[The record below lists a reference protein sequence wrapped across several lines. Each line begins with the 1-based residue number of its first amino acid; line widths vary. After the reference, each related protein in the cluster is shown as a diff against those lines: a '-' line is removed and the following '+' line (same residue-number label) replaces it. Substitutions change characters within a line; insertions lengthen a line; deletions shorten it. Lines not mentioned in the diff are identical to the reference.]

1 VTRARRLRPGRWQ
14 VRERLRTEPPIVL
27 DASIAVQWLAPEPG
41 SAQATRLLASVAL
54 FLAPDFMPI
63 EATNAW
69 WKKSRRGEMSAGQV
83 EQAIRRLFAVGIDL
97 HPSAPLLTRAARFAV
112 ELDHPVYDCVYLA
125 LATQHGA
132 KLATADGRLRRAAA
146 RLAVQV
152 WQP

>member
-1 VTRARRLRPGRWQ
+1 VTRSRRSRPRHWQ
-14 VRERLRTEPPIVL
+14 VRERARTEPPTVL

-41 SAQATRLLASVAL
+41 SADATRLLGTEAL

-69 WKKSRRGEMSAGQV
+69 WKKSRRGEMSSGQV
-83 EQAIRRLFAVGIDL
+83 EQAIRRLLAVGIDL
-97 HPSAPLLTRAARFAV
+97 YPSASLLTRAARFAV

-125 LATQHGA
+125 LAAQYGA
-132 KLATADGRLRRAAA
+132 KLATADARLRRAAA
-146 RLAVQV
+146 RLAVLV